1 MLPDT
6 VTDRSIRI
14 VLKRLA
20 PHEYVDRLRQRDAHR
35 VGAPLRAQLE
45 AWSVTA
51 VEALRDAE
59 PALPRELGD
68 RAADVWEPL
77 IAIADLAGGDWPTR
91 ARHVATALSG
101 RVSVDDNTLSIR
113 LLHDVRQVF
122 TDETIGSAELVQR
135 LVDLEDR
142 PWAEGWVGV
151 RSLKPAWPGC

>member
-1 MLPDT
+1 M
-6 VTDRSIRI
+6 
-14 VLKRLA
+14 
-20 PHEYVDRLRQRDAHR
+20 
-35 VGAPLRAQLE
+35 
-45 AWSVTA
+45 
-51 VEALRDAE
+51 RDAE
-59 PALPRELGD
+59 PALTRELGD

-142 PWAEGWVGV
+142 PWAEEWVGV